1 MTFVKREM
9 YEANNKSLMA
19 SEKSS
24 IQGTRVRDAR
34 ANFSD

>member
-1 MTFVKREM
+1 MTSITREM

-19 SEKSS
+19 SEKSL
-24 IQGTRVRDAR
+24 IQGTRVWDAR